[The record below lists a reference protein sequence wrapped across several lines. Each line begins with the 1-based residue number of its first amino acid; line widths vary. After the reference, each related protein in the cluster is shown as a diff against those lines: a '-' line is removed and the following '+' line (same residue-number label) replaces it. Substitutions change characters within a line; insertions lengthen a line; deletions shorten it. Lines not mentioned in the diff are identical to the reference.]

1 MYNFSRLGS
10 SPEAFSGGDLQQPCA
25 HQRTGRVEDEHLG
38 LCPQLDPSLPWKRNH
53 LRFGWHRLAGAWA
66 TASVSWI
73 KTSATESIK
82 NRPCSVPK
90 KTKPPYVTPRTALKD
105 LSCQQSTS
113 QCLKAT
119 PSHDGYWKNAVK
131 GGIWKQR
138 QQSVRKSFTQGVPL
152 VAPAHPQDVSLDAA
166 VHLWRNKSLLWDS
179 WGASHTVSSH
189 LPALTSA
196 HATVPKA
203 RVTQN
208 PPISNSS
215 RTWPFHTTRA
225 VQILTDGWWGGR
237 GHRQVNILGQ
247 CEHSAALLGI
257 LKQLHANNR
266 GWRLIKVCRN
276 QKESCAAAWEMVHET
291 PSCNQTADK

>member
-1 MYNFSRLGS
+1 MEAKATVRKEIIHTRGPTGS
-10 SPEAFSGGDLQQPCA
+10 SSPSPRCLLGRRCA
-25 HQRTGRVEDEHLG
+25 LV
-38 LCPQLDPSLPWKRNH
+38 
-53 LRFGWHRLAGAWA
+53 
-66 TASVSWI
+66 
-73 KTSATESIK
+73 
-82 NRPCSVPK
+82 K
-90 KTKPPYVTPRTALKD
+90 K
-105 LSCQQSTS
+105 Q
-113 QCLKAT
+113 
-119 PSHDGYWKNAVK
+119 
-131 GGIWKQR
+131 
-138 QQSVRKSFTQGVPL
+138 
-152 VAPAHPQDVSLDAA
+152 
-166 VHLWRNKSLLWDS
+166 SLLCDS
-179 WGASHTVSSH
+179 CGASHTISSH

-196 HATVPKA
+196 HTSVPKA
-203 RVTQN
+203 RVTPN

-215 RTWPFHTTRA
+215 RTWPFVTTRA

>member
-25 HQRTGRVEDEHLG
+25 HQRTGRVEEEHLG

-90 KTKPPYVTPRTALKD
+90 KTKTPYVTPKTALKD

-166 VHLWRNKSLLWDS
+166 VHLWRNRAYFETAGVLHTPSALISLRLQ
-179 WGASHTVSSH
+179 V
-189 LPALTSA
+189 LTLLYLRPES
-196 HATVPKA
+196 PKILRSPTA
-203 RVTQN
+203 RV
-208 PPISNSS
+208 PGPSS
-215 RTWPFHTTRA
+215 QR
-225 VQILTDGWWGGR
+225 VQILTDGWWGGQ

-247 CEHSAALLGI
+247 CEHSTALLGI